1 MSKLFMI
8 TEGLENMGAIKTG
21 GQGSVYKGRRVG
33 EIITA
38 IKLLPTPIFT
48 QDENDNHYRDF
59 TNEVKKLQRVNEEP
73 NPNVVK
79 ILSYGVSETGCFPF
93 IEMEFIDGPD
103 LGELLKE
110 PGSPVFTVKEVIR
123 VAEHLS
129 HALAHCHRLDVK
141 HGDIKSNNVKYNR
154 HTGNYVLL
162 DFGLAILSDEERR
175 TSLRH
180 AGAIEFMAPEQNE
193 GRMFFQTDVYSFGIV
208 LYELLAGKVPFP
220 LDGNSE
226 TARNRVMIAH
236 METPPPD
243 LLSLRAAS
251 MPVEWPEDKKA
262 LEMQV
267 PDWLLKLVYKCLEK
281 DPEARFQNGV
291 SLHEYISLHHLYTP
305 EVAGIVQ
312 NEDHKWKAVVADK
325 DYELQDLKAIVSRQD
340 KELQMLRQKNFQP
353 QAGPAVKQ
361 GVVSRS
367 VFNAVLLLLLVVGAL
382 AVYGLFFNR
391 PVVSG
396 ANAERLTDEDA
407 GISRHEE
414 RQSRTSEN
422 NSAAKREQKEK
433 NDLSTEKTNTETPPV
448 SETTSKAENR
458 DEPATAKNDST
469 AVEQTA
475 SSNGDEEPTR
485 NENTEP
491 EKVAAKNV
499 AHYKVR
505 DKAYFHNEPD
515 PATKRRAFIIHWND
529 AVLVPQ
535 EEKNGFIY
543 VVFVNHLGQ
552 VSKGWLSKD
561 ELIKVK

>member
-1 MSKLFMI
+1 MI

-21 GQGSVYKGRRVG
+21 GQGSVYKGKRVG

-38 IKLLPTPIFT
+38 IKLLPTPILSP
-48 QDENDNHYRDF
+48 DENNAHYRDF

-73 NPNVVK
+73 NPNIVK
-79 ILSYGVSETGCFPF
+79 FLSYGVSETGAFPF
-93 IEMEFIDGPD
+93 IEMEYIDGPD

-110 PGSPVFTVKEVIR
+110 PGTPLFTVKEVIR

-129 HALAHCHRLDVK
+129 HALAHCHKLDVK

-226 TARNRVMIAH
+226 TARNRVMVAH
-236 METPPPD
+236 METAPPD
-243 LLSLRAAS
+243 LLSLRATAL
-251 MPVEWPEDKKA
+251 PVDWPDNKKA

-267 PDWLLKLVYKCLEK
+267 PEWLLKLVYRCLEK
-281 DPEARFQNGV
+281 NPGDRFANGIE
-291 SLHEYISLHHLYTP
+291 LHEFICQHHLYTA

-312 NEDHKWKAVVADK
+312 NEDNKWQAVIAEK

-340 KELQMLRQKNFQP
+340 MELQMMRQKSFQP
-353 QAGPAVKQ
+353 QAEPVEIKRG
-361 GVVSRS
+361 VSRS
-367 VFNAVLLLLLVVGAL
+367 AFNAVLLLLFVVGAL

-391 PVVSG
+391 PVVGGVTTGSLSKKSATSGNDSETENRISENSG
-396 ANAERLTDEDA
+396 AAKQPEEKKDKPVATKETSPLT
-407 GISRHEE
+407 
-414 RQSRTSEN
+414 
-422 NSAAKREQKEK
+422 KKEIAVGE
-433 NDLSTEKTNTETPPV
+433 TGVKT
-448 SETTSKAENR
+448 
-458 DEPATAKNDST
+458 
-469 AVEQTA
+469 EQTSAQKDSA
-475 SSNGDEEPTR
+475 SSPNTDRAEDNETATEDEAEDPVKA
-485 NENTEP
+485 P
-491 EKVAAKNV
+491 VKKAD
-499 AHYKVR
+499 HYKVR

-515 PATKRRAFIIHWND
+515 AATKRRAFIIHWND
-529 AVLVPQ
+529 AILVPQ
-535 EEKNGFIY
+535 DEKNGFIY
-543 VVFVNHLGQ
+543 VVFTNHLGQ
-552 VSKGWLSKD
+552 VSRGWLSKND
-561 ELIKVK
+561 LEKVN

>member
-1 MSKLFMI
+1 MSKVFMI

-21 GQGSVYKGRRVG
+21 GQGSVYKGKRVG

-38 IKLLPTPIFT
+38 IKLLPTPILT
-48 QDENDNHYRDF
+48 QDENDSHYRDF

-93 IEMEFIDGPD
+93 IEMEYIDGPD

-110 PGSPVFTVKEVIR
+110 SGTPVFTIKEVIR

-129 HALAHCHRLDVK
+129 HALAHCHKLDVK
-141 HGDIKSNNVKYNR
+141 HGDIKSNNIKYNR

-208 LYELLAGKVPFP
+208 LYELLAGKVPFL

-243 LLSLRAAS
+243 LLSLRAAAL
-251 MPVEWPEDKKA
+251 PVDWPEDKKA

-281 DPEARFQNGV
+281 SPEARFENGIA
-291 SLHEYISLHHLYTP
+291 LHEYISLHHLYTA

-340 KELQMLRQKNFQP
+340 KELQMLRQKNFGHKP
-353 QAGPAVKQ
+353 VPVTVKQ
-361 GVVSRS
+361 GGVSRS
-367 VFNAVLLLLLVVGAL
+367 VFNALLLLLLVVGAL

-396 ANAERLTDEDA
+396 ANTEKLSGGEAVVGED
-407 GISRHEE
+407 EE
-414 RQSRTSEN
+414 RQSKTSEN
-422 NSAAKREQKEK
+422 SSAAKREQKDK
-433 NDLSTEKTNTETPPV
+433 NDISGENKKADNPPV
-448 SETTSKAENR
+448 NESAAIAENKE
-458 DEPATAKNDST
+458 EPTPVKNDST
-469 AVEQTA
+469 SVEE
-475 SSNGDEEPTR
+475 SSDEDDESPKR
-485 NENTEP
+485 ENTEP
-491 EKVAAKNV
+491 EKTPSKNV
-499 AHYKVR
+499 AQYKVR

-535 EEKNGFIY
+535 DEKNGFIY

-552 VSKGWLSKD
+552 TSKGWLSKD